1 MSIVK
6 VPRMSDIPLDD
17 LWLLCRDTLYISSK
31 DDEVFF
37 YGVDGLLTKS
47 TSVYYSR
54 LPKGVFDKES
64 FYRVHKGLRVKK
76 SLISWDESTG
86 VGKYTLNGFER
97 YAIDV
102 RTPQQIHV
110 LKDYLLVYS
119 NLGYYKTPY
128 CKLVYL
134 VSSKAT
140 VYARFV
146 WGEKLTTSLFL
157 RVKEALDVAE
167 GALCIPFGRNAL
179 HTPIYAFSYLF
190 RWADEELR
198 GRIAL
203 IRKALE
209 TFPCEEYGIDRDAY
223 VDYLMSIRDKTFLAF
238 HSMGEF
244 EKVDNIHVSKTPLI
258 PMEFK
263 FNEVFSV
270 VEERKGSA
278 ILRVVLLDK
287 SIVYTIIPITKFMR
301 QCFA

>member
-6 VPRMSDIPLDD
+6 VSKMSDIPLDD
-17 LWLLCRDTLYISSK
+17 LWLLCKETLYISSRG
-31 DDEVFF
+31 DEVFF

-54 LPKGVFDKES
+54 ITNEIFDKKS

-76 SLISWDESTG
+76 SLISWDEAIG

-119 NLGYYKTPY
+119 NLGYYKAPY
-128 CKLVYL
+128 DKLVYL
-134 VSSKAT
+134 VSSKAV

-157 RVKEALDVAE
+157 RIKEAIDITE

-190 RWADEELR
+190 KWADGESR
-198 GRIAL
+198 DRNVL

-209 TFPCEEYGIDRDAY
+209 IFPCEEYGIDRDAY

-244 EKVDNIHVSKTPLI
+244 DKVDNIHVSKTPLI
-258 PMEFK
+258 PMEFN

-278 ILRVVLLDK
+278 ILRIVLLDK
-287 SIVYTIIPITKFMR
+287 SIVYTIIPISKFMR
-301 QCFA
+301 QCFT